1 MKGGNEMAEGRI
13 LAVKIDGKLFDKL
26 DEFVEQEGMTKQKYI
41 SELISKDI
49 SLRMQ
54 QKAVQSKDLDIKH
67 TDGLKTWDR
76 AEVMDA
82 IDDFMLQNRRIPKQ
96 TEFKNE
102 NGLPSYG
109 AAGRAL
115 DMSPAEYMK
124 ERFDE
129 LMLGQEE
136 DQGMGMSM

>member
-1 MKGGNEMAEGRI
+1 MAEGRI

-26 DEFVEQEGMTKQKYI
+26 DEFVEQEGMTKQKYV

-54 QKAVQSKDLDIKH
+54 QKAVQNKDLDIKH

-115 DMSPAEYMK
+115 EMSPAEYMR
-124 ERFDE
+124 ERYDD
-129 LMLGQEE
+129 LMLSQEE
-136 DQGMGMSM
+136 QYEGMGMNM

>member
-1 MKGGNEMAEGRI
+1 
-13 LAVKIDGKLFDKL
+13 
-26 DEFVEQEGMTKQKYI
+26 
-41 SELISKDI
+41 
-49 SLRMQ
+49 MQ
-54 QKAVQSKDLDIKH
+54 NKELDIKH

-82 IDDFMLQNRRIPKQ
+82 IDEFMLQNRRIPRQ

-102 NGLPSYG
+102 NGLPSYN

-115 DMSPAEYMK
+115 EMSPAEYMK

-129 LMLGQEE
+129 LMIGQEE
-136 DQGMGMSM
+136 QDPGMSMSM

>member
-1 MKGGNEMAEGRI
+1 MAEGRI
-13 LAVKIDGKLFDKL
+13 LAVKLDGKLFDKL
-26 DEFVEQEGMTKQKYI
+26 DELVEQEGMTKQKYV

-54 QKAVQSKDLDIKH
+54 QKADQEKELNIKH
-67 TDGLKTWDR
+67 TETVKTWDR

-82 IDDFMLQNRRIPKQ
+82 IDEFMLQNRRIPKQ

-115 DMSPAEYMK
+115 EISPAEYMR
-124 ERFDE
+124 ERYE
-129 LMLGQEE
+129 ALMLNQEE
-136 DQGMGMSM
+136 QDSGMGINM

>member
-1 MKGGNEMAEGRI
+1 MSEGRI

-26 DEFVEQEGMTKQKYI
+26 DELVQREGITKQKYMT
-41 SELISKDI
+41 ELISKDI
-49 SLRMQ
+49 TQWMQ
-54 QKAVQSKDLDIKH
+54 QKAEQEKELNIKH
-67 TDGLKTWDR
+67 TESVKTWDR

-82 IDDFMLQNRRIPKQ
+82 IDDFILQNRRIPKQ

-115 DMSPAEYMK
+115 ERSPAEYMR
-124 ERFDE
+124 ERCDE
-129 LMLGQEE
+129 LLAGLEQEGSGME
-136 DQGMGMSM
+136 MGM

>member
-1 MKGGNEMAEGRI
+1 MAEGRI

-26 DEFVEQEGMTKQKYI
+26 DEFVEQEGMTKQKYV

-54 QKAVQSKDLDIKH
+54 QKEVQSKDLDIKH

-124 ERFDE
+124 GRFDE

>member
-1 MKGGNEMAEGRI
+1 MAEGRI

-26 DEFVEQEGMTKQKYI
+26 DEFVEQEGMTKQKYV

-54 QKAVQSKDLDIKH
+54 QKAVQNKDLDIKH

-102 NGLPSYG
+102 NGLPSYN

-115 DMSPAEYMK
+115 EMSPAEYMK

-129 LMLGQEE
+129 LMIGQEE
-136 DQGMGMSM
+136 QDLGMSMGM

>member
-1 MKGGNEMAEGRI
+1 MAEGRI

-26 DEFVEQEGMTKQKYI
+26 DEFVEQEGMTKQKYV

-54 QKAVQSKDLDIKH
+54 QKAVQNKDLDIKH

-102 NGLPSYG
+102 NGLPSYN

-115 DMSPAEYMK
+115 EMSPAEYMK

-129 LMLGQEE
+129 LMIGQEE
-136 DQGMGMSM
+136 EDPGMSMGM

>member
-1 MKGGNEMAEGRI
+1 MAEGRI

-26 DEFVEQEGMTKQKYI
+26 DEFVEQEGMTKQKYV

-54 QKAVQSKDLDIKH
+54 QKADQEKELNIKH
-67 TDGLKTWDR
+67 TETVKTWDR
-76 AEVMDA
+76 TEVMDA

-102 NGLPSYG
+102 NGLPSYTLPG
-109 AAGRAL
+109 TFL
-115 DMSPAEYMK
+115 MPCLLHCMMEV
-124 ERFDE
+124 RFHF
-129 LMLGQEE
+129 
-136 DQGMGMSM
+136 

>member
-1 MKGGNEMAEGRI
+1 MAEGRI

-26 DEFVEQEGMTKQKYI
+26 DEFVEQEGMTKQKYV

-54 QKAVQSKDLDIKH
+54 QKEVQSKDLDIKH

-124 ERFDE
+124 GRFDY
-129 LMLGQEE
+129 LILGQEE

>member
-1 MKGGNEMAEGRI
+1 MTEGRI

-26 DEFVEQEGMTKQKYI
+26 DEFVCEEGTTKQKYI

-54 QKAVQSKDLDIKH
+54 QKAQMNKELDIKH
-67 TDGLKTWDR
+67 TDSVKNWDK
-76 AEVMDA
+76 AEVMNA
-82 IDDFMLQNRRIPKQ
+82 IDEFMLQNRKIPRQ
-96 TEFKNE
+96 TDFKNE

-115 DMSPAEYMK
+115 EMSPSEYMK
-124 ERFDE
+124 ERFEE
-129 LMLGQEE
+129 LVPEQQNEE
-136 DQGMGMSM
+136 IEMTM

>member
-1 MKGGNEMAEGRI
+1 
-13 LAVKIDGKLFDKL
+13 
-26 DEFVEQEGMTKQKYI
+26 
-41 SELISKDI
+41 
-49 SLRMQ
+49 MQ
-54 QKAVQSKDLDIKH
+54 QKAVQNKDLDIKH

-102 NGLPSYG
+102 NGLPSYN

-115 DMSPAEYMK
+115 EMSPAEYMK

-129 LMLGQEE
+129 LMIGQEE
-136 DQGMGMSM
+136 QDPGMSMSM

>member
-1 MKGGNEMAEGRI
+1 MAEGRI

-26 DEFVEQEGMTKQKYI
+26 DEFVEQEGMTKQKYV

-54 QKAVQSKDLDIKH
+54 QKAVQDKELDIKH

-82 IDDFMLQNRRIPKQ
+82 IDEFILQNRRIPKQ

-102 NGLPSYG
+102 NGRPSYG

-129 LMLGQEE
+129 LMIGQEE
-136 DQGMGMSM
+136 QDPGMSMSM

>member
-1 MKGGNEMAEGRI
+1 
-13 LAVKIDGKLFDKL
+13 
-26 DEFVEQEGMTKQKYI
+26 
-41 SELISKDI
+41 
-49 SLRMQ
+49 MQ
-54 QKAVQSKDLDIKH
+54 QKAVQDKELDIKH

-82 IDDFMLQNRRIPKQ
+82 IDEFMLQNRRIPRQ

-102 NGLPSYG
+102 NGLPSYN

-115 DMSPAEYMK
+115 EMSPAEYMK

-129 LMLGQEE
+129 LMIGQEE
-136 DQGMGMSM
+136 QDPGMSMSM

>member
-1 MKGGNEMAEGRI
+1 MAEGRI
-13 LAVKIDGKLFDKL
+13 LAVKLDGKLFDKL

-54 QKAVQSKDLDIKH
+54 QKSVQNKELDIKH
-67 TDGLKTWDR
+67 IDGLKTWDR

-82 IDDFMLQNRRIPKQ
+82 IDEFMLQNRRIPRQ
-96 TEFKNE
+96 TDFKNE
-102 NGLPSYG
+102 NGLPSYN

-115 DMSPAEYMK
+115 EMSPAEYMK

-129 LMLGQEE
+129 LMIGQEE
-136 DQGMGMSM
+136 QNQGINIGM

>member
-1 MKGGNEMAEGRI
+1 MSEGRI

-26 DEFVEQEGMTKQKYI
+26 DELVEQENITKQKYV

-49 SLRMQ
+49 GQRMQ
-54 QKAVQSKDLDIKH
+54 QKAQQEKELDIKH
-67 TDGLKTWDR
+67 TESVKTWDR

-115 DMSPAEYMK
+115 EMSPAEYMK
-124 ERFDE
+124 ERYEE
-129 LMLGQEE
+129 LILGQEQ
-136 DQGMGMSM
+136 QGSEMGMSM

>member
-1 MKGGNEMAEGRI
+1 MAEGRI

-26 DEFVEQEGMTKQKYI
+26 DEFVEQEGMTKQKYV

-109 AAGRAL
+109 AASRAL